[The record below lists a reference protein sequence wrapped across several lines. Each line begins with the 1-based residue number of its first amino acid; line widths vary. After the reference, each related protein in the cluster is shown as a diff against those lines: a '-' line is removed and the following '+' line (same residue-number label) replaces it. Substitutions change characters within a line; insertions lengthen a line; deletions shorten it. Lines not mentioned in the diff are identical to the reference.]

1 MRRTHVPIA
10 YWRQDA
16 RAAGHDALFLR
27 TGMIYLASA
36 DNTSSNQLLDLGA
49 DTWVLHVILQGCGV

>member
-1 MRRTHVPIA
+1 MRGTHVPIE
-10 YWRQDA
+10 YWSQDA

-36 DNTSSNQLLDLGA
+36 DNTSSNQLLDLGT
-49 DTWVLHVILQGCGV
+49 DTWVLHMILQGCGV